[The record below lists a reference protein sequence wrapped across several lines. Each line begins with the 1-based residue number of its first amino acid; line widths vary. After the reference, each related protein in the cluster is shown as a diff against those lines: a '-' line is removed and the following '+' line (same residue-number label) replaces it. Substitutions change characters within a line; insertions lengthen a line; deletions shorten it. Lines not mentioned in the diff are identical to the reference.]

1 MRCGCEQFSIWRDY
15 IVTDISIRIHMLL
28 TSAVSSVTS
37 KLHRE
42 EGQDLIEYALIG
54 GLIAAALLAAFLILG
69 PKVST
74 MATNI
79 GKCVDFDS
87 STVCT
92 AGP

>member
-1 MRCGCEQFSIWRDY
+1 
-15 IVTDISIRIHMLL
+15 VTDISIRIYSII
-28 TSAVSSVTS
+28 TSALSSL
-37 KLHRE
+37 KRE

-69 PKVST
+69 PSVNT

-79 GKCVDFDS
+79 GHCVDFNK
-87 STVCT
+87 STTCI